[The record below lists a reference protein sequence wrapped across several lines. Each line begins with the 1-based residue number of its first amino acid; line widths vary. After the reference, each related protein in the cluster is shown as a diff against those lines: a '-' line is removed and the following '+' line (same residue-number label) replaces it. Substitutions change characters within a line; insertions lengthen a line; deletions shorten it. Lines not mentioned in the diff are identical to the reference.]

1 MLCVIGG
8 GGALTST
15 KPKGQHQCHTCGL
28 QWPAPRAHQGCTS
41 AIGNAQKGAASS
53 QCQCSSQH
61 HHQGNFHG
69 AQGSTTTRHAQR
81 QAWNGQ
87 VPFPLAM
94 IMGHCHAQGRLGATP
109 KASPSKKCMPQSIS
123 QANRAKPLGAPPT
136 LINHSQPQKWGVA
149 GPADCALA
157 TLVRVND
164 FLERI
169 PPIKANPVGEG
180 RDPFHRLRK

>member
-1 MLCVIGG
+1 MMCVI

-41 AIGNAQKGAASS
+41 AIGNAHKGAASS

-81 QAWNGQ
+81 QASHAQ
-87 VPFPLAM
+87 VPIQLGISM
-94 IMGHCHAQGRLGATP
+94 HHCHGQGRLGATP
-109 KASPSKKCMPQSIS
+109 NPSASKHACPQSILN
-123 QANRAKPLGAPPT
+123 QPGPNPRGLPPAV
-136 LINHSQPQKWGVA
+136 ISHSQPQKWGCL
-149 GPADCALA
+149 DL
-157 TLVRVND
+157 
-164 FLERI
+164 
-169 PPIKANPVGEG
+169 PIVLW
-180 RDPFHRLRK
+180 RH